1 MGGVDKG
8 LQLYRG
14 QPLAWHAVNRLAPQ
28 VGGIMINAN
37 RNTERYAAMGFPVWA
52 DGLADFPGPLAG
64 MLAGLAHCATPFLVS
79 VPCDTPHFPPDLV
92 ARLAA
97 SLAQSDSGM
106 ASACTRS
113 GEQLMP
119 QPVFCL
125 MHVSLLEPLRAFILG
140 GEHKT
145 GAWSRAQRG
154 AQVIFDDETAFLNIN
169 TREELERPP

>member
-8 LQLYRG
+8 LQPYRG
-14 QPLAWHAVNRLAPQ
+14 QPLARHALNRLAPQ

-37 RNTERYAAMGFPVWA
+37 RNTGLYAAMGFPVWA
-52 DGLADFPGPLAG
+52 DGLPDFPGPLAG
-64 MLAGLAHCATPFLVS
+64 MLAGLAHCATPFMVS
-79 VPCDTPHFPPDLV
+79 VPCDTPHFPQDLV

-97 SLAQSDSGM
+97 GLAQGGGM
-106 ASACTRS
+106 ATACTRS
-113 GEQLMP
+113 GGQLLP

-145 GAWSRAQRG
+145 GAWSRAQRS

-169 TREELERPP
+169 TREELERS